1 MSAAPQIN
9 PLLQFEIEVVKG
21 PHQGLKLSF
30 QKESITIGRGV
41 DNDVVL
47 SEDLRIS
54 RQHAE
59 IIQSHGYFKF
69 RNVNAKNYT
78 LQNGIKN
85 ENGPLKSNDV
95 LALGESEVVF
105 RNLQAM
111 AANGNSPGQKLQIVS
126 QAPNPVQQPTAAA
139 PKSLQGQPSSS
150 APILRQQQKP
160 AHQYNPIYPPNGFQQ
175 QSYQGAQQP
184 PPGYRG
190 PSRGAPSSGGEN
202 KFRFYLILGVVGL
215 ALYFFVFQGAS
226 SGRKAKKIRG
236 GEEIELAV
244 QQSEENIKS
253 LEERLGERNTV
264 TSKRAE
270 ENFIKGFRDY
280 QKGQYLRAREY
291 FQIVLNL
298 SPSHVEARK
307 YYELSKIKFDKQID
321 YNFIEGLKNKD
332 KKNYRMC
339 RSYFSQ
345 VLILI
350 QNDRMHPKYDEAQRY
365 LRECS
370 LSLERRF

>member
-1 MSAAPQIN
+1 MGAASQIN
-9 PLLQFEIEVVKG
+9 PLLKFEIEVVKG

-30 QKESITIGRGV
+30 QKEAISIGRGI

-54 RQHAE
+54 RQHVE
-59 IIQSHGYFKF
+59 VIQSHGQFKF
-69 RNVNAKNYT
+69 KNANTKNYT
-78 LQNGIKN
+78 LYNGAKL
-85 ENGPLKSNDV
+85 ESGPLSSKDV
-95 LALGESEVVF
+95 LTVGESEVVF
-105 RNLQAM
+105 RQVLSPALTQSNTLLTSAALQR
-111 AANGNSPGQKLQIVS
+111 PKLQS
-126 QAPNPVQQPTAAA
+126 MPPPQRQPLPQQPLQPQPQQHSRPHHQQAP
-139 PKSLQGQPSSS
+139 
-150 APILRQQQKP
+150 
-160 AHQYNPIYPPNGFQQ
+160 PNFR
-175 QSYQGAQQP
+175 QGA
-184 PPGYRG
+184 G
-190 PSRGAPSSGGEN
+190 PRQNDQNG
-202 KFRFYLILGVVGL
+202 KLRFYLILAAVGV
-215 ALYFFVFQGAS
+215 ALYFFVFQG
-226 SGRKAKKIRG
+226 SGGAKKQKKIRG

-244 QQSEENIKS
+244 QQSEENIKN

-264 TSKRAE
+264 TNKRAE
-270 ENFIKGFRDY
+270 ENFVKGFRDY
-280 QKGQYLRAREY
+280 QKGQYLRSREY

-298 SPSHVEARK
+298 SPEHVEARK

-339 RSYFSQ
+339 RSHFSQ

-350 QNDRMHPKYDEAQRY
+350 QNDRMHPKYDETQRY

>member
-1 MSAAPQIN
+1 MGAASQIN
-9 PLLQFEIEVVKG
+9 PLLKFEIEVVKG

-30 QKESITIGRGV
+30 QKEAISIGRGI

-54 RQHAE
+54 RQHVE
-59 IIQSHGYFKF
+59 VIQSHGQFKF
-69 RNVNAKNYT
+69 KNVNTKNYT
-78 LQNGIKN
+78 LYNGAKL
-85 ENGPLKSNDV
+85 ESGPLSSKDV
-95 LALGESEVVF
+95 LTVGESEVVF
-105 RNLQAM
+105 RQVLTPALTQNNTLLTSAAMQRPKLQPSQNPPQQKAGLYVAG
-111 AANGNSPGQKLQIVS
+111 AASQQQNSRPHHHQVPPNFRQGAGPGQNDQNGKL
-126 QAPNPVQQPTAAA
+126 
-139 PKSLQGQPSSS
+139 
-150 APILRQQQKP
+150 
-160 AHQYNPIYPPNGFQQ
+160 
-175 QSYQGAQQP
+175 
-184 PPGYRG
+184 
-190 PSRGAPSSGGEN
+190 
-202 KFRFYLILGVVGL
+202 RFYLILAAVAMG
-215 ALYFFVFQGAS
+215 LYFFVFQG
-226 SGRKAKKIRG
+226 SGGAKKQKKIRG

-244 QQSEENIKS
+244 QQSEENIKN

-264 TSKRAE
+264 TNKRAE
-270 ENFIKGFRDY
+270 ENFVKGFRDY
-280 QKGQYLRAREY
+280 QKGQYLRSREY

-298 SPSHVEARK
+298 SPDHVEARK

-339 RSYFSQ
+339 RSHFSQ

-350 QNDRMHPKYDEAQRY
+350 QNDRMHPKYDETQRY